1 VTLARLRAKLGLDIE
16 TGRRAHTDMTIEPY
30 DESNLG
36 AVVALSLRAWAPV
49 FESLKVAMGPDVFH
63 AFYRDDWKAA
73 QRSAVESVC
82 ANAEIPVW
90 VAGETGRI
98 AGFVALRLHPEEQ
111 MGQIYMI
118 AVDPDFQRRGVAAR
132 SSSIRST
139 GSEKPACRSRWWAP
153 ARTRATRPHDTRTK
167 RPDSG
172 SCPRRGTSSRCD
184 PTADQHRGANR
195 CRTKVMAWLLDSDPS
210 IRWQVMREPV
220 G

>member
-1 VTLARLRAKLGLDIE
+1 
-16 TGRRAHTDMTIEPY
+16 MTIEPY
-30 DESNLG
+30 DESILG

-132 SSSIRST
+132 LIEHSLDWFRKAGMSIAMVGT
-139 GSEKPACRSRWWAP
+139 GADPGHAP
-153 ARTRATRPHDTRTK
+153 ARHTYEA
-167 RPDSG
+167 SG
-172 SCPRRGTSSRCD
+172 F
-184 PTADQHRGANR
+184 
-195 CRTKVMAWLLDSDPS
+195 WLLPEARYFKSL
-210 IRWQVMREPV
+210 
-220 G
+220 